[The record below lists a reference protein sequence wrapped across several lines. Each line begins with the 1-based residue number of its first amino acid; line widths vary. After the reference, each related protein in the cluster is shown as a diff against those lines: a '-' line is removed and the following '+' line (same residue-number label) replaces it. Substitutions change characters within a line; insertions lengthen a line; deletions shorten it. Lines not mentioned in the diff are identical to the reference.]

1 VFTLCLVTD
10 RRRLGQAFRAVPGEW
25 ASLVVRQAFAAARGG
40 VDLICVRERDL
51 EGADLMALV
60 RDVVAA
66 ARGYRARVVVNDR
79 LDVALAAPADGVHLR
94 EASFGPADV
103 RELSVSLLCGCSIH
117 DPAGAVRRRG
127 AAYFLAGAV
136 LPTPSKTP
144 PARHLGWEGLA
155 AVTRAAG
162 PVPVLGIGGLAEEHV
177 PDLFRCGA
185 AGLAA
190 VGAFIPTE
198 PKDLDTF
205 VQQRATTLRKRIDL
219 ARGVF

>member
-10 RRRLGQAFRAVPGEW
+10 RRRLGQAFGARPGEW
-25 ASLVVRQAFAAARGG
+25 AKLVVRQALAAARGG

-60 RDVVAA
+60 RDVVAT

-103 RELSVSLLCGCSIH
+103 SKLSASLLCGCSIH
-117 DPAGAVRRRG
+117 DPAGAVRRQG

-136 LPTPSKTP
+136 LPTPSKTRR
-144 PARHLGWEGLA
+144 RHLGWEGLA

-177 PDLFRCGA
+177 PDLFRSGA

-205 VQQRATTLRKRIDL
+205 VQERARNLRKRIDL
-219 ARGVF
+219 ARGVS